1 MKVIFLDVDGVLN
14 EAGSKSRSPH
24 GFIGVDDDKVDVLK
38 QIVDATGAAI
48 VLSSTWKRGWSANSD
63 EIDNDALYLDK
74 KLARHGLRIID
85 KTIDD
90 TWNRGFGIKAWLDTH
105 AVEAWLVLD
114 DDKFEDFEREGIMP
128 HFVQTSF
135 LHGGLTEKHIPK
147 CTEILSKE
155 E

>member
-1 MKVIFLDVDGVLN
+1 MKVIFLDIDGVLN

-24 GFIGVDDDKVDVLK
+24 GFIGVDDDKVAILK
-38 QIVDATGAAI
+38 QIVDVTGAAI
-48 VLSSTWKRGWSANSD
+48 VLSSTWKKGWSANPD
-63 EIDNDALYLDK
+63 EIDDDAVYLNK

-90 TWNRGFGIKAWLDTH
+90 TWNRGFGVKAWLGTH
-105 AVEAWLVLD
+105 TVEAWLVLD
-114 DDKFEDFEREGIMP
+114 DDIFEDFEREEIMP

-135 LHGGLTEKHIPK
+135 LYGGLTEKHIPM
-147 CTEILSKE
+147 CIEILSKE